1 MVDFKKLI
9 PGDRVVLVT
18 ENGRIDLTR
27 IYGRYKYRVAAA
39 SLGSPALGNVFAR
52 GDSLDK
58 VEVRLESGAS
68 LDERILKLAI
78 VRGSAR

>member
-9 PGDRVVLVT
+9 PGDKVVLVT
-18 ENGRIDLTR
+18 EHGRIDLTR
-27 IYGRYKYRVAAA
+27 IYGRYKYRVAAECLA
-39 SLGSPALGNVFAR
+39 LPARGNVFAR

-58 VEVRLESGAS
+58 VEVKLDSGTS

-78 VRGSAR
+78 VRG